1 MAAPRVATRLLSAAS
16 RAWSRPACAA
26 ARSRAAAARPIA
38 TSAIRSQ
45 IPTGKESP
53 YAEPAGRNPVEHF
66 QPYSAQLQEYGAWI
80 MASLPK
86 FIQQTSVYKDE
97 LTLYVAPSAIVP
109 VMYFLR
115 DHTNT
120 QFKQVMDI
128 CGADYPTR
136 GKRFEVIYHLLSVR
150 HQSRIRV
157 KTYADET
164 SPVPSIVKIFRGAD
178 WYEREAWDMYG
189 IYFTGHPDLRRILT
203 DYGFEGHPLRKDFP
217 LTGYTEVRYDEEKKR
232 VVSEPLQLSQAFR
245 NFEGATSPW
254 EGTGTGID
262 ARAPQFVLQPPKD
275 EGKANEEKKS
285 EATKK

>member
-1 MAAPRVATRLLSAAS
+1 VRRRTALWLPGKDTGTDRLAH
-16 RAWSRPACAA
+16 
-26 ARSRAAAARPIA
+26 
-38 TSAIRSQ
+38 TV
-45 IPTGKESP
+45 PTGKESP
-53 YAEPAGRNPVEHF
+53 YTEPAGRNPVEHF

-136 GKRFEVIYHLLSVR
+136 AKRFEVVYHLLSIR

-164 SPVPSIVKIFRGAD
+164 SPVPSIVKVFRGAD
-178 WYEREAWDMYG
+178 WSVLARSLVLG
-189 IYFTGHPDLRRILT
+189 GR
-203 DYGFEGHPLRKDFP
+203 G
-217 LTGYTEVRYDEEKKR
+217 LTGMPAGTSVRR
-232 VVSEPLQLSQAFR
+232 GTCTAS
-245 NFEGATSPW
+245 TSPA
-254 EGTGTGID
+254 TPTSVASSPTTASRATRS
-262 ARAPQFVLQPPKD
+262 ARTSL
-275 EGKANEEKKS
+275 
-285 EATKK
+285 